1 MYTSF
6 VVAWGLLELV
16 FPRLELLGTIVLGD
30 VDIIVVKLASLVKT
44 EVLDITFGDDV
55 STLCNSLAEVASMV
69 TVAGNE
75 LLVDRD
81 ESLDVLTNDIRKVD
95 DEKDELGC
103 KLDDDV
109 V

>member
-44 EVLDITFGDDV
+44 EV
-55 STLCNSLAEVASMV
+55 
-69 TVAGNE
+69 
-75 LLVDRD
+75 
-81 ESLDVLTNDIRKVD
+81 
-95 DEKDELGC
+95 
-103 KLDDDV
+103 
-109 V
+109 